1 MTKVKKFCRITKYLE
16 TIDKELHAVLDDLC
30 LFGLFR
36 SRGPGVTFL
45 YPTDKDYRKKIATLA
60 YGNTPEKAVD
70 MIKALV
76 LSDYLPNVADFGNKK
91 DNIGNMLRKK
101 LEVDKVEKDVVLLK
115 GGLKLKLDDKFIA
128 MHSDDSMV
136 VYSLSGKG
144 ELSLTS
150 GAASVKYTQSKP
162 SHGGSIRG
170 GCGSAIE
177 FAKWIEDT
185 YKSQKSDKKN
195 AYQAAMAYTYYRAT
209 QCDEKVDICKQL
221 VAGMSAGARS
231 SFYTI
236 FSPYCQF
243 GLSNLNSEFVGQCYE
258 MKRDMES
265 CFDSYPTHY
274 ADYRDKV
281 IKIAREGT
289 SSNEENELSD
299 RHTEQMK
306 VINGSSTNTV
316 VYQVKEQ
323 YTNSGELARDLFS
336 VYNYLSLIKEN
347 TEPGYYETCFLWIV
361 RNVYTTISDITEH
374 SVDLA
379 HNMTIYG
386 NLVRSDAYKYY
397 PINTT
402 QVRTHYKSLGLELPE
417 PVQKTLLFT
426 IEQNKETGVHGGSS
440 VRSVAELNEM
450 MLGGLE

>member
-16 TIDKELHAVLDDLC
+16 TIDKEMHAVLDDLC

-36 SRGPGVTFL
+36 SRGSGVTFL
-45 YPTDKDYRKKIATLA
+45 YPVDKSYRKKIATLA

-101 LEVDKVEKDVVLLK
+101 LEIDKVEKDTVLLK
-115 GGLKLKLDDKFIA
+115 GGLKLKLDDKFIS
-128 MHSDDSMV
+128 MNSGDSMV

-144 ELSLTS
+144 ELSTTS
-150 GAASVKYTQSKP
+150 APATVKYTQSKP
-162 SHGGSIRG
+162 MSGGG
-170 GCGSAIE
+170 GGVVRE

-185 YKSQKSDKKN
+185 YSKQPVDKKN
-195 AYQAAMAYTYYRAT
+195 AYQAAMSYTYYRAT
-209 QCDEKVDICKQL
+209 QCDEKTDTCKKL

-236 FSPYCQF
+236 FSPHCQF
-243 GLSNLNSEFVGQCYE
+243 GLSNLDDEFVNQCFE
-258 MKRDMES
+258 MKRDMGS
-265 CFDSYPTHY
+265 CFDSYPNY
-274 ADYRDKV
+274 YEKYRDLV
-281 IKIAREGT
+281 ITMARDGT
-289 SSNEENELSD
+289 NSDEADELKNRKS
-299 RHTEQMK
+299 EQMD

-316 VYQVKEQ
+316 VYQVKSHYQ
-323 YTNSGELARDLFS
+323 NTNELARDLFS
-336 VYNYLSLIKEN
+336 VYNYLALIMEN
-347 TEPGYYETCFLWIV
+347 NSQETDYYEKCFLWIV
-361 RNVYTTISDITEH
+361 RNVYRNVSDITEH

-397 PINTT
+397 PIAST
-402 QVRTHYKSLGLELPE
+402 QTRSDYASLGWEFPSPL
-417 PVQKTLLFT
+417 QKTSLFT
-426 IEQNKETGVHGGSS
+426 IEKNMDTGKYGGYDG
-440 VRSVAELNEM
+440 RSVEDLNAM
-450 MLGGLE
+450 MLGGLA